1 MNTFTATN
9 QQELDVLIEEQV
21 FAQVLLDGAEFVL
34 PTADKITK
42 MTFVG
47 FNPGTRVD
55 LTASKDLSQKI
66 NIDDDGSDEV
76 DQFNTTLAVICQ
88 NVYVTA
94 DKPIELS
101 FTSQSELDEWTGVT
115 FDSDNIEIVIW
126 RDELD
131 CAMDE
136 SNRSEAEVKQ
146 ALVDGLNELCES
158 TSDDLAEL
166 GKAMCDG
173 LAEVLGDD
181 KCR

>member
-9 QQELDVLIEEQV
+9 QQELDVLVEEQV

-34 PTADKITK
+34 PTSDKITK
-42 MTFVG
+42 MVFIGV
-47 FNPGTRVD
+47 NPGTRVV
-55 LTASKDLSQKI
+55 LTSSKDLSQKI
-66 NIDDDGSDEV
+66 NIDDDGLDEV
-76 DQFNTTLAVICQ
+76 DQFNTTLALICQ

-94 DKPIELS
+94 DIPIELS

-131 CAMDE
+131 DAMDPTK
-136 SNRSEAEVKQ
+136 NGEAEIKQ
-146 ALVDGLNELCES
+146 SLADGLNELCES
-158 TSDDLAEL
+158 TSEDLAEL
-166 GKAMCDG
+166 GKTMRDG
-173 LAEVLGDD
+173 LAEVLGVD